1 MKKKILE
8 AEFGYCP
15 RVLCKKQIVLPIA
28 VEKDLSMAR
37 VKVFCPKCEGIYIPR
52 NGDGVIDIDGVYFG
66 TSFPSIFFE
75 TYPDLNPKKKL
86 SNIKNIEINENKIN
100 IDINEL
106 KEKLNQEKK
115 NNNSLL
121 VKINELKKKLNEEIS
136 KNAILEQKLNENNKM
151 IKNLENKLHYGE
163 NFSNL
168 DRDKLSIESLIKK
181 DLEIEELKKRL
192 SRFPCELKE
201 GEKLMSIIFLS
212 TDQKIHLSVICKN
225 TDKFNKIEGKI
236 YEKKEFFQY
245 SMLAT
250 FFTVKGYIVNKYQT
264 IEENKI
270 NDNDIIMLN
279 IKDE

>member
-1 MKKKILE
+1 MKYSKKPIFNSALDLYGLIHSRYILTSRGLKKMKKKILE

-106 KEKLNQEKK
+106 KEKLNQ
-115 NNNSLL
+115 
-121 VKINELKKKLNEEIS
+121 
-136 KNAILEQKLNENNKM
+136 
-151 IKNLENKLHYGE
+151 
-163 NFSNL
+163 
-168 DRDKLSIESLIKK
+168 
-181 DLEIEELKKRL
+181 
-192 SRFPCELKE
+192 
-201 GEKLMSIIFLS
+201 
-212 TDQKIHLSVICKN
+212 
-225 TDKFNKIEGKI
+225 
-236 YEKKEFFQY
+236 
-245 SMLAT
+245 
-250 FFTVKGYIVNKYQT
+250 
-264 IEENKI
+264 
-270 NDNDIIMLN
+270 
-279 IKDE
+279 